1 MITWGISAASH
12 NAALA
17 VFRDDQLIFASESE
31 RFSGIKNDPD
41 LNKAFTKLK
50 NDSNFEY
57 FKSGFK
63 RVISRSDSPGTEI
76 TWQFKND
83 FETEC
88 ETIINFYY
96 QLRSN
101 ITHRGKSGE
110 RKSKLLE
117 SSFNELLFLTEKL
130 WDIKKHKSEETKKR
144 IDNLIIKS

>member
-1 MITWGISAASH
+1 MLYIFLWSLIERFTFLAYGLGI
-12 NAALA
+12 NPNKRNVALA
-17 VFRDDQLIFASESE
+17 
-31 RFSGIKNDPD
+31 NDPD

-57 FKSGFK
+57 FKSVFK
-63 RVISRSDSPGTEI
+63 RVISISDSPGTEI

-88 ETIINFYY
+88 ETMINFYY

-117 SSFNELLFLTEKL
+117 SSKNE
-130 WDIKKHKSEETKKR
+130 I
-144 IDNLIIKS
+144 